1 MVYDYIR
8 VCTGWGNSDA
18 KAYTWGVAL
27 VALMTGGATAA
38 DFPVAALGPPPVV
51 APMNWQ
57 GFYIGAS
64 VGAHFGEDRLSS
76 TTTSGF
82 LISPVLAAAIDGAF
96 RGNLQER
103 GAVATLQGGY
113 NWQFGS
119 TVLGIELD
127 ANGLA
132 AKSSRTLTFL
142 GGNNMVSKVDGYGL
156 ATIRP
161 RVGYVWGP
169 ALLYVTGGYASAVVR
184 TTDSFSGFGGTLTLS
199 TSPKT
204 HVSGWTV
211 GTGVEYGFAPS
222 WSAKFEYL
230 YVDLRGFQTSVA
242 FSPSDVIAFNH
253 KLTDNIVRAG
263 VNYRFGW

>member
-1 MVYDYIR
+1 
-8 VCTGWGNSDA
+8 
-18 KAYTWGVAL
+18 
-27 VALMTGGATAA
+27 MTSAASAA

-64 VGAHFGEDRLSS
+64 IGAHFGEDRLS
-76 TTTSGF
+76 TKTTSGTF
-82 LISPVLAAAIDGAF
+82 FSPASAANIDRAF
-96 RGNLQER
+96 PATLPER
-103 GAVATLQGGY
+103 GLVATFQGGY

-127 ANGLA
+127 ANSLP
-132 AKSSRTLTFL
+132 AKSTRTVTFV
-142 GGNNMVSKVDGYGL
+142 GGNNLISKVDGYSL

-169 ALLYVTGGYASAVVR
+169 ALLYITGGYAGATMR
-184 TTDSFSGFGGTLTLS
+184 TTDSVSAFGGTLTMS
-199 TSPKT
+199 TSPKSR
-204 HVSGWTV
+204 VSGWTV

-242 FSPSDVIAFNH
+242 FTPADVVAFNH
-253 KLTDNIVRAG
+253 KFTDNIVRAG